1 MDLFYGR
8 GCMKQITEY
17 QDYRKYMLDYFD
29 WRKKSSAF
37 SWREFS
43 KLAGFSSPS
52 YLKLVCD
59 GKSSLSRV
67 GVPLVTAAMGLN
79 EFECEYFKLMVEFT
93 NAKDDDKKKETFRK
107 MEKLAHEQR
116 ARVLNADAFDY
127 YESAVNSIVRELAPL
142 MPGALPGEL
151 AKKIK
156 HDFTAQ
162 EIRVALKLLVK
173 LNFLKVKDENVY
185 EQTDKIITGS
195 SESLTLALR
204 SMNRQMI
211 DLAREAIDKIDPS
224 ERNISGVT
232 VGVNEEALKRITDAV
247 NTCRKQVVAIA
258 GECNK
263 IDQVYRLNLQLFPLS
278 EKV

>member
-1 MDLFYGR
+1 
-8 GCMKQITEY
+8 MKPITEY

-29 WRKKSSAF
+29 WRKRTSAF

-43 KLAGFSSPS
+43 KQAGFASPS

-67 GVPLVTAAMGLN
+67 GLMQVAAAMDLGS
-79 EFECEYFKLMVEFT
+79 FELEYFKLMVDFT
-93 NAKDDDKKKETFRK
+93 NAKEDDKKKEVFRK
-107 MEKLAHEQR
+107 MKEIAVKQKAK
-116 ARVLNADAFDY
+116 VLNAEAFDY

-142 MPGALPGEL
+142 MPGALPSAI

-156 HDFTAQ
+156 HSFTAQ
-162 EIRVALKLLVK
+162 EIRDSLKLLVK
-173 LNFLKVKDENVY
+173 LKILLAKGENEY
-185 EQTDKIITGS
+185 AQTDKVISGS
-195 SESLTLALR
+195 SESLALALR

-211 DLAREAIDKIDPS
+211 DLAREAIDKIDPA

-232 VGVNEEALKRITDAV
+232 VGVNADALKRITDVA

-258 GECNK
+258 SECDN
-263 IDQVYRLNLQLFPLS
+263 IDQVYRLNIQLFPLT

>member
-1 MDLFYGR
+1 
-8 GCMKQITEY
+8 MKPITEY

-29 WRKKSSAF
+29 WRKRSSAF

-43 KLAGFSSPS
+43 KIAGFSSPS

-67 GVPLVTAAMGLN
+67 GVPLVAAAMGLN
-79 EFECEYFKLMVEFT
+79 EFEQEYFRLMVDFT
-93 NAKDDDKKKETFRK
+93 NAKDDEKKKEFFRK
-107 MEKLAHEQR
+107 MEKVAKEQR
-116 ARVLNADAFDY
+116 ARVVNADAFDY

-142 MPGALPGEL
+142 MPGALPKDL
-151 AKKIK
+151 AQKIK

-173 LNFLKVKDENVY
+173 LDFLKVKGENVY
-185 EQTDKIITGS
+185 EQTDKVITGS
-195 SESLTLALR
+195 SDSLALALR

-232 VGVNEEALKRITDAV
+232 VGVNDDALKRITDAV

-258 GECNK
+258 GECDK

>member
-1 MDLFYGR
+1 
-8 GCMKQITEY
+8 MKPITEY

-29 WRKKSSAF
+29 WRKRSSAF

-43 KLAGFSSPS
+43 KQAGFSSPS

-67 GVPLVTAAMGLN
+67 GVLQVAAAMNLGDYEL
-79 EFECEYFKLMVEFT
+79 EYFKLMVDFT
-93 NAKDDDKKKETFRK
+93 NAKDDEKKKEFFRK
-107 MEKLAHEQR
+107 MEKVAKEQR
-116 ARVLNADAFDY
+116 ARVVNADAFDY

-142 MPGALPGEL
+142 MPGALPKDI
-151 AKKIK
+151 AQKIK

-173 LNFLKVKDENVY
+173 LNFLKLKDENVY

-258 GECNK
+258 GECDK

>member
-1 MDLFYGR
+1 
-8 GCMKQITEY
+8 
-17 QDYRKYMLDYFD
+17 MLDYFD

-127 YESAVNSIVRELAPL
+127 YESAVNSVVRELAPL

-156 HDFTAQ
+156 HTFTAQ
-162 EIRVALKLLVK
+162 QVRDSLKLLVK
-173 LNFLKVKDENVY
+173 LNILKTIGENVY
-185 EQTDKIITGS
+185 EQTDKVITGS
-195 SESLTLALR
+195 GEALKLALR
-204 SMNRQMI
+204 SMNGQMI
-211 DLAREAIDKIDPS
+211 DLAREAIEKIAPG

-232 VGVNEEALKRITDAV
+232 IGVDETAVKRISEEV
-247 NTCRKQVVAIA
+247 NRFRKQVIAIA
-258 GECNK
+258 GESKK
-263 IDQVYRLNLQLFPLS
+263 INQVYRLNLQLFPLT

>member
-1 MDLFYGR
+1 
-8 GCMKQITEY
+8 MKQITEY

-93 NAKDDDKKKETFRK
+93 NAKDDDKKKEAFLK
-107 MEKLAHEQR
+107 MKGLANEQR
-116 ARVLNADAFDY
+116 ARVLDADAFDY
-127 YESAVNSIVRELAPL
+127 YESAVNSVVRELAPL
-142 MPGALPGEL
+142 MPGALPGEIV
-151 AKKIK
+151 KKIK
-156 HDFTAQ
+156 HPFTAQ
-162 EIRVALKLLVK
+162 QVRDSLKLLVK
-173 LNFLKVKDENVY
+173 LNILKTIGENVY
-185 EQTDKIITGS
+185 EQTDRVITGS
-195 SESLTLALR
+195 GEALKLALR
-204 SMNRQMI
+204 SMNGQMI
-211 DLAREAIDKIDPS
+211 DLAREAIEKIAPG

-232 VGVNEEALKRITDAV
+232 IGVDETAVKRISEEV
-247 NTCRKQVVAIA
+247 NRFRKQVIAIA
-258 GECNK
+258 GESKK
-263 IDQVYRLNLQLFPLS
+263 INQVYRLNLQLFPLT
-278 EKV
+278 ENV